1 MGWVLSLTQNYED
14 GHDGVSVLVP
24 GMRKSLRLALERLPE
39 CFWCQLPCNI
49 MSPGGAR
56 PAKVVERRGDAGMQ
70 S

>member
-1 MGWVLSLTQNYED
+1 VCFG
-14 GHDGVSVLVP
+14 P
-24 GMRKSLRLALERLPE
+24 GDAESLRLALEKLPE

-56 PAKVVERRGDAGMQ
+56 PGKVVERRGDAGMQ